1 MQQVTGRL
9 TADAVVAATKSGKEV
24 VNFRIA
30 DNETYRRKGED
41 KPVKI
46 TTYFNCAYWL
56 NTAVAKVLRK
66 GAVVQLN
73 GRMSGRAYQTN
84 TGETG
89 VSLDFN
95 TSRIEV
101 LAYAVKGSEVAIDK
115 DQNSADKQP
124 QKANGKKQE
133 PENKDDMPF

>member
-41 KPVKI
+41 EPVKI

-56 NTAVAKVLRK
+56 CL
-66 GAVVQLN
+66 L
-73 GRMSGRAYQTN
+73 Y
-84 TGETG
+84 
-89 VSLDFN
+89 
-95 TSRIEV
+95 TSPSPR
-101 LAYAVKGSEVAIDK
+101 D
-115 DQNSADKQP
+115 
-124 QKANGKKQE
+124 
-133 PENKDDMPF
+133 